1 MPATG
6 SRPVWRYFCQCT
18 SSWTCFCA
26 GTCSADLSTPRT
38 QAKERELISRGMNRP
53 GSSQYV
59 GPDGKQLRGD
69 EQLQDLEDED
79 VMLAEDDVLS
89 CISSVDSTEARREV
103 HKALRRDP
111 WEELEGLSPPAPR
124 HPLDPPVGDFS
135 LNASRPC
142 VLSAMVPGGGGARRG
157 VRREDLDIA
166 PEVTDA
172 ALIRRDEAG
181 AGEGREGT
189 WGATL
194 LNGCSYQGE
203 WRGGLPHG
211 HGSLSWT
218 DGTTYV
224 SAACLPYLCAVCLCH
239 MPHVSAVCVRRIY
252 LPFVFTAVGAC
263 AGDIGTGNLSLS
275 TCAIC

>member
-1 MPATG
+1 M
-6 SRPVWRYFCQCT
+6 
-18 SSWTCFCA
+18 
-26 GTCSADLSTPRT
+26 
-38 QAKERELISRGMNRP
+38 IRP

-59 GPDGKQLRGD
+59 GPDGNQLRGD
-69 EQLQDLEDED
+69 EQSQDLEDED

-89 CISSVDSTEARREV
+89 CTSSVDSTEARREV

-111 WEELEGLSPPAPR
+111 WEELEGPPAPR

-135 LNASRPC
+135 LDASRPY
-142 VLSAMVPGGGGARRG
+142 VLSAMVPCGSGARRG

-166 PEVTDA
+166 PAVTDA
-172 ALIRRDEAG
+172 ALSRWDEAG

-189 WGATL
+189 WGGTL

-224 SAACLPYLCAVCLCH
+224 SAACLPYLCTVCICH
-239 MPHVSAVCVRRIY
+239 MPHMSAVCVRRIPVY
-252 LPFVFTAVGAC
+252 LPFVLIAVGAS

-275 TCAIC
+275 TRAIC